1 MRTSGGEQ
9 GGWLSCRGCQR
20 EKARK
25 KTAGTLVAS
34 ERKELQINTARIKEK
49 KEKQKTEHKER
60 KRMGLIIPELSLICF
75 WFYNSGDRELSWF
88 CLHVFRDFS
97 NWSFPF
103 KNSPF
108 FPRWLCF
115 SPSLRP
121 FVHCLSPLSPQGAE
135 RLRFS
140 LFVCLLTS
148 YCLVSFH
155 MKTGFRSKNKN
166 LENTSG
172 TERTLDINS
181 VCWVE

>member
-1 MRTSGGEQ
+1 MDFFPYSNRTYRDYCCQQWSFSVRTSGGEQ

-103 KNSPF
+103 KEFPF
-108 FPRWLCF
+108 FSQVALLFTLTKAIRSLSLSSVSSRRWEAQVL
-115 SPSLRP
+115 L
-121 FVHCLSPLSPQGAE
+121 
-135 RLRFS
+135 
-140 LFVCLLTS
+140 VCLFAYILLLGKLS
-148 YCLVSFH
+148 Y
-155 MKTGFRSKNKN
+155 
-166 LENTSG
+166 EN
-172 TERTLDINS
+172 RFQK
-181 VCWVE
+181 